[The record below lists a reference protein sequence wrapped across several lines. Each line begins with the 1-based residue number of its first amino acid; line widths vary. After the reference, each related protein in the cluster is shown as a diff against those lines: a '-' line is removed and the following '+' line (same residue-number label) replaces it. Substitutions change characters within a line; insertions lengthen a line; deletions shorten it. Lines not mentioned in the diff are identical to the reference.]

1 MGGSFH
7 TIQKLFILRKLKAII
22 LLKPKKKFDRVD
34 FSENHYLIYR
44 RWSSSPMVSR
54 PIYPS
59 SASK

>member
-1 MGGSFH
+1 MPTKIYSYFEKLRFYLRY
-7 TIQKLFILRKLKAII
+7 QKLGNFIG
-22 LLKPKKKFDRVD
+22 RVD
-34 FSENHYLIYR
+34 FLENQYLIYR